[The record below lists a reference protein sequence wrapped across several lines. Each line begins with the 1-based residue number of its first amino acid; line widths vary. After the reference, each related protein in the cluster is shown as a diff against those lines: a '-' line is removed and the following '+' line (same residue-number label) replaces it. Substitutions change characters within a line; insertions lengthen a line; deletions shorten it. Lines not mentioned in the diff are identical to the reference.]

1 MHKTNFFMSFS
12 IQTIAVRL
20 GWFFLHCV
28 SNTFVF
34 RVVFKWVNG
43 LIMIFLFCVSVNI
56 PKPAQMSYLSTLWNS
71 CMLWNLNVAK
81 SLDVYV
87 QPWHYKLYITAE
99 RITVLVICKLIT
111 KVCVYWCFCTPQK
124 KHWCLINFFATFE
137 YQNLIK
143 YLSP

>member
-81 SLDVYV
+81 SLDVSV
-87 QPWHYKLYITAE
+87 QPRHYILYITAE
-99 RITVLVICKLIT
+99 RIRFWLLLNKPPFLLIKLVIIHYTLF
-111 KVCVYWCFCTPQK
+111 YTP
-124 KHWCLINFFATFE
+124 T
-137 YQNLIK
+137 NLI
-143 YLSP
+143 L